1 MIVCMCLY
9 KIYTYVSAI
18 SLNSLQKL
26 NISFLTFIDWSF
38 FSLCCHCTCG
48 HQLFLVL
55 PRIKDE
61 WSMVLMVVN
70 FQNQITSFELSNH
83 FFEFYVIILSTDSQ
97 LLLLFFAYD
106 CSHLIDVLHFCLYLI
121 LLLILDLT
129 HLNLPPKLML
139 PVFWNTL
146 SITSDGSDFSVNVTP
161 QRGHP

>member
-1 MIVCMCLY
+1 
-9 KIYTYVSAI
+9 
-18 SLNSLQKL
+18 
-26 NISFLTFIDWSF
+26 
-38 FSLCCHCTCG
+38 
-48 HQLFLVL
+48 
-55 PRIKDE
+55 
-61 WSMVLMVVN
+61 MVVN